1 MCSQRLWM
9 WSDRGCELIWTLLEC
24 RGVWSWVWK
33 IYKYLQSHRLEKE
46 CEGLPFPRPRTET
59 ARKKEWMK
67 KLYECKKKKKMKQ
80 WDLPERCAAAGQ
92 RKRTTGFSGEQE
104 GGRDRESKQRTRDP
118 PSRGERPSEWGGQGC
133 AAWLCSPLGGAHSP
147 CGEPAAEPEQ
157 EGSGD
162 TERPRH
168 DESKSECERTSKRA
182 WEQKWT
188 VLVCLS

>member
-1 MCSQRLWM
+1 M
-9 WSDRGCELIWTLLEC
+9 WGAALPQTQDRN
-24 RGVWSWVWK
+24 S
-33 IYKYLQSHRLEKE
+33 EKE
-46 CEGLPFPRPRTET
+46 RMDEKALR
-59 ARKKEWMK
+59 MQ
-67 KLYECKKKKKMKQ
+67 KKKKMKQ

-162 TERPRH
+162 TEWPRH

>member
-1 MCSQRLWM
+1 MFTESVNVKRQNWFGHC
-9 WSDRGCELIWTLLEC
+9 WSVEAFGHGFGRSINIFKATAWRRNVRGCPSPDPGQKQWE
-24 RGVWSWVWK
+24 
-33 IYKYLQSHRLEKE
+33 
-46 CEGLPFPRPRTET
+46 
-59 ARKKEWMK
+59 RKNGWMK
-67 KLYECKKKKKMKQ
+67 KLYQCKTNKMKQ
-80 WDLPERCAAAGQ
+80 RDLPERCAAVGQ
-92 RKRTTGFSGEQE
+92 RKRTTGCSGEQE
-104 GGRDRESKQRTRDP
+104 GGRDRESEQRTRDP

-133 AAWLCSPLGGAHSP
+133 VAWLCSPLGGARSP

-168 DESKSECERTSKRA
+168 DESESECERTSKRA